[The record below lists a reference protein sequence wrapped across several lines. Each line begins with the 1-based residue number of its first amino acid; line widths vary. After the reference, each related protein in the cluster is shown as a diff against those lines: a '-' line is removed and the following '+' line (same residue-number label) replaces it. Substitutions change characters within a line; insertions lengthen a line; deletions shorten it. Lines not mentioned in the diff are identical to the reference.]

1 MSELSDYL
9 NAHRPGGMSLRDI
22 QREAERRGHK
32 LNFSTAGRY
41 LAGDHRTPS
50 EEVLKAFAAV
60 FSVNYQTLRN
70 LSELGPTGDPFDLGP
85 EAAALTGPQRDVIRR
100 LVKVFLDDN
109 MANRPLPHGTTTPT
123 QSDYTLA
130 AHTAPNRGKALR
142 DRMNAEQETPEP
154 FYDGDE
160 PA

>member
-70 LSELGPTGDPFDLGP
+70 LSELGPAGDPFDLGP

-123 QSDYTLA
+123 QSDFALA
-130 AHTAPNRGKALR
+130 AHEAPNQGAAMR
-142 DRMNAEQETPEP
+142 DRLDAEQEASGFIPN
-154 FYDGDE
+154 DDE
-160 PA
+160 IA